1 MLQASEL
8 FTLARDLAHRKV
20 LSIYLDNRVTDPA
33 RRHAWRAALTARL
46 RAVREEIADVKERAA
61 FDQAAAFLKNP
72 LPPPGGVWGAPGW
85 VAFATPDGPVFIAEL
100 PRRPETFVA
109 WRKGLVIGPYLRA
122 LKQHRPVIVAL
133 VQSRVAKLY
142 RYSHGCL
149 EALEQIHIA
158 PADSRESRTRRS
170 ATERGGRAYPAPRSA
185 VTTEIAQRRQVA
197 EFQRLTAALAAR
209 LTLLAGHDGWILLG
223 GAQEWSRPVH
233 EALPRRVHD
242 RALVSGELSHA
253 ASTEGIV
260 RAAKRAARELR
271 GRRGREMVSRIVGRA
286 GPRALAGVPALL
298 RALHM
303 KAVDLL
309 LVSPRFLE
317 LEGDRAERLLHAA
330 LVQGAEV
337 EVLSGDS
344 GTLLDRVADGVAARL
359 RFAIDVPL
367 QAASLAMA
375 APLSPQAS

>member
-46 RAVREEIADVKERAA
+46 RAVREEIADAKERAA
-61 FDQAAAFLKNP
+61 FDQAGAFLKNP
-72 LPPPGGVWGAPGW
+72 LPPPGGMWGAPGW
-85 VAFATPDGPVFIAEL
+85 VAFATPDGPVFLAEL
-100 PRRPETFVA
+100 PRRPETSVA
-109 WRKGLVIGPYLRA
+109 WRQGLVIGPYLRA
-122 LKQHRPVIVAL
+122 LKHHRPVIVAL
-133 VQSRVAKLY
+133 VQSSVAKLY
-142 RYSHGCL
+142 RYSYGRL
-149 EALEQIHIA
+149 EALEEIRVS
-158 PADSRESRTRRS
+158 PDDCRESRTRRS

-185 VTTEIAQRRQVA
+185 VTTEIARRRQDA
-197 EFQRLTAALAAR
+197 EFHRLAAALAAR
-209 LTLLAGHDGWILLG
+209 LTLLAGRDGWILLG
-223 GAQEWSRPVH
+223 GAQECSRPAR

-242 RALVSGELSHA
+242 RALVSADLSHA

-271 GRRGREMVSRIVGRA
+271 GRRGREIVSRIVGRA
-286 GPRALAGVPALL
+286 GHRATAGVPALK
-298 RALHM
+298 RALHV

-309 LVSPRFLE
+309 LVSPRFLQ
-317 LEGDRAERLLHAA
+317 LEGDRAERLLQAA

-344 GTLLDRVADGVAARL
+344 GILLDRVAEGVAARL
-359 RFAIDVPL
+359 RFTIDAPRETAS
-367 QAASLAMA
+367 QATA
-375 APLSPQAS
+375 APLAPQAS